1 MEVREI
7 HKEGYVT
14 AKTLHWTVKDYNT
27 DLYAW
32 MDQIIAANTNS
43 SMTSFEK
50 MDAVCEYLTSEDRFS
65 YHTMSNG
72 KTVTL
77 ASIPNG
83 PCFLSH
89 RWNFTFLPVCSVYLL
104 NGSAVLIRFITA
116 MGIIRLNHPNGVI
129 RTITQKL
136 TIGSEDRL
144 YAVCPSSFTGEIG
157 GSKED

>member
-1 MEVREI
+1 
-7 HKEGYVT
+7 
-14 AKTLHWTVKDYNT
+14 
-27 DLYAW
+27 

-50 MDAVCEYLTSEDRFS
+50 MDAVCEYLTSKDRFS

-89 RWNFTFLPVCSVYLL
+89 RWNSYVSPSMLCVFAERIGGFDKIHNCYGDYTVESSEWSYTHYY
-104 NGSAVLIRFITA
+104 A
-116 MGIIRLNHPNGVI
+116 
-129 RTITQKL
+129 KL

-157 GSKED
+157 EVKKIDFSNTKVLRPAK